1 MKDSDIGYESGQLSI
16 IEGQQAVT
24 NAPNIVRNLIKAKN
38 GINLNNGGAMEAINA
53 ATGTIKGLADN
64 QGTRQTNYDANGSV
78 GKKGAKNASA
88 NNNFYANIGVN
99 AGISKSKSTSNSH
112 TESAVVTTMRNSSI
126 TYNNVNNITY
136 QGTQAQGGKFI
147 YNNVANIQKEAVEL
161 HNSYTSSSS
170 SRGINAGAT
179 IGYGH
184 KIQTTGNGGSISVSR
199 SNQNTVETI
208 HANGSFTN
216 VNEVH
221 NNTGTMTLS
230 GFNQEGGKVTGN
242 IGKVEVVSRQNTS
255 TTTGSSKGVNL
266 GISANGVPSSVTINA
281 SKTNGN
287 RAFVDNQ
294 STFVVG
300 EGSNLHVG
308 TVENT
313 GAVIGKEGNSTFK
326 IDSYVGKDIQNY
338 DTMKTVGITAGT
350 DGSGVNYENSVKE
363 GITRN
368 TVIGSPEIGR
378 AEGAPIN
385 TDISKANETTREEH
399 RKTNVFLESQTI
411 DYILNSKKF
420 IEDINIARVEVDNKS
435 KSVNEFIDKVKKNL
449 GLSENDEL
457 EIIYVNKNSNTA
469 KATDNIPVITEDHG
483 LNYIKSVKDGDKVV
497 YGKDEKGNIIYAKD
511 RSKEDFSKDRIDG
524 NKIKLYV
531 KENNKFEVY
540 DTKNKILYLSLEAAQ
555 LDILDVMNVISS
567 DPDFNKEIV
576 AAISYETVY
585 KGDKKEKMTT
595 YLFKKVHSVNESN
608 GVIPTA
614 INRVQGVHTHGAKND
629 YTDKNRKT
637 YATEVF
643 SKSDI
648 DWAIDYKIPLSVAT
662 PGDSKYSSEFQSPKV
677 YIFYPETGEIHY
689 FGEPEV
695 YEKDKEKIDKS
706 RFNVI
711 RKNST
716 VRIEPK
722 KGR

>member
-1 MKDSDIGYESGQLSI
+1 M
-16 IEGQQAVT
+16 
-24 NAPNIVRNLIKAKN
+24 
-38 GINLNNGGAMEAINA
+38 
-53 ATGTIKGLADN
+53 
-64 QGTRQTNYDANGSV
+64 
-78 GKKGAKNASA
+78 
-88 NNNFYANIGVN
+88 
-99 AGISKSKSTSNSH
+99 
-112 TESAVVTTMRNSSI
+112 TT
-126 TYNNVNNITY
+126 T
-136 QGTQAQGGKFI
+136 
-147 YNNVANIQKEAVEL
+147 
-161 HNSYTSSSS
+161 
-170 SRGINAGAT
+170 
-179 IGYGH
+179 
-184 KIQTTGNGGSISVSR
+184 GGSIG
-199 SNQNTVETI
+199 
-208 HANGSFTN
+208 ASFGGKPKITN
-216 VNEVH
+216 V
-221 NNTGTMTLS
+221 
-230 GFNQEGGKVTGN
+230 GFNQD
-242 IGKVEVVSRQNTS
+242 SRDKQ
-255 TTTGSSKGVNL
+255 
-266 GISANGVPSSVTINA
+266 
-281 SKTNGN
+281 
-287 RAFVDNQ
+287 
-294 STFVVG
+294 
-300 EGSNLHVG
+300 
-308 TVENT
+308 
-313 GAVIGKEGNSTFK
+313 
-326 IDSYVGKDIQNY
+326 
-338 DTMKTVGITAGT
+338 
-350 DGSGVNYENSVKE
+350 

-368 TVIGSPEIGR
+368 TVVGDVEITKAEGSP
-378 AEGAPIN
+378 IN
-385 TDISKANETTREEH
+385 RDLGKANEVTREEY
-399 RKTNVFLESQTI
+399 RKTNAFLEPQTI

-420 IEDINIARVEVDNKS
+420 IEDINIARVEVNNKS

-457 EIIYVNKNSNTA
+457 EIIYVNKNPNTA
-469 KATDNIPVITEDHG
+469 KATDNIPVITEDYG

-540 DTKNKILYLSLEAAQ
+540 DTKNKILYLSPEAAQ
-555 LDILDVMNVISS
+555 LDILNVMNVISS

-595 YLFKKVHSVNESN
+595 YVFKKIHSVNESN

-648 DWAIDYKIPLSVAT
+648 DWAINYKIPLSVAT

-677 YIFYPETGEIHY
+677 YIFYPENGEIHY

-722 KGR
+722 KGRYK

>member
-1 MKDSDIGYESGQLSI
+1 M
-16 IEGQQAVT
+16 
-24 NAPNIVRNLIKAKN
+24 
-38 GINLNNGGAMEAINA
+38 
-53 ATGTIKGLADN
+53 
-64 QGTRQTNYDANGSV
+64 
-78 GKKGAKNASA
+78 
-88 NNNFYANIGVN
+88 
-99 AGISKSKSTSNSH
+99 
-112 TESAVVTTMRNSSI
+112 
-126 TYNNVNNITY
+126 
-136 QGTQAQGGKFI
+136 
-147 YNNVANIQKEAVEL
+147 
-161 HNSYTSSSS
+161 
-170 SRGINAGAT
+170 
-179 IGYGH
+179 
-184 KIQTTGNGGSISVSR
+184 
-199 SNQNTVETI
+199 
-208 HANGSFTN
+208 
-216 VNEVH
+216 
-221 NNTGTMTLS
+221 
-230 GFNQEGGKVTGN
+230 
-242 IGKVEVVSRQNTS
+242 
-255 TTTGSSKGVNL
+255 
-266 GISANGVPSSVTINA
+266 PSSVNVNA
-281 SKTNGN
+281 IRTNGN

-294 STFVVG
+294 SRFVVG

-308 TVENT
+308 IVENT

-399 RKTNVFLESQTI
+399 RKTNVFLEPQTI

-457 EIIYVNKNSNTA
+457 EIIYVNKNPNTA

-540 DTKNKILYLSLEAAQ
+540 DTKNKILYLSPEAAQ
-555 LDILDVMNVISS
+555 LDILNVMNVISS

-595 YLFKKVHSVNESN
+595 YVFKKVHSVNESN

-711 RKNST
+711 RKNNT

>member
-1 MKDSDIGYESGQLSI
+1 M
-16 IEGQQAVT
+16 
-24 NAPNIVRNLIKAKN
+24 
-38 GINLNNGGAMEAINA
+38 
-53 ATGTIKGLADN
+53 
-64 QGTRQTNYDANGSV
+64 
-78 GKKGAKNASA
+78 
-88 NNNFYANIGVN
+88 
-99 AGISKSKSTSNSH
+99 
-112 TESAVVTTMRNSSI
+112 
-126 TYNNVNNITY
+126 
-136 QGTQAQGGKFI
+136 
-147 YNNVANIQKEAVEL
+147 
-161 HNSYTSSSS
+161 
-170 SRGINAGAT
+170 
-179 IGYGH
+179 
-184 KIQTTGNGGSISVSR
+184 
-199 SNQNTVETI
+199 
-208 HANGSFTN
+208 
-216 VNEVH
+216 
-221 NNTGTMTLS
+221 
-230 GFNQEGGKVTGN
+230 
-242 IGKVEVVSRQNTS
+242 
-255 TTTGSSKGVNL
+255 
-266 GISANGVPSSVTINA
+266 PSSVTINA
-281 SKTNGN
+281 SRTNGN

-378 AEGAPIN
+378 AEGSPIN
-385 TDISKANETTREEH
+385 RDLGKANEVTREEY
-399 RKTNVFLESQTI
+399 RKTNVFLEPQTI

-457 EIIYVNKNSNTA
+457 EIIYVNKNPNTA

-540 DTKNKILYLSLEAAQ
+540 DTKNKILYLSPEAAQ
-555 LDILDVMNVISS
+555 LDILNVMNVISS

-595 YLFKKVHSVNESN
+595 YVFKKVHSVNESN